1 MRGRIFFKLPDF
13 IADDDP
19 TAGSEDAGEKPDVT
33 PDNETDD
40 KDETPEEKLISQA
53 ELDRIV
59 QKRLKRQ
66 EDQLKKQYAD
76 YDKIKEEA
84 ESFRKLQ
91 DEKSTDAE
99 RWEKEREKFLSDLRE
114 RDEKLSKL
122 ERNNLIADLATDRG
136 LPKSLWK
143 RVSGD
148 SEDDIAED
156 IDSLIKDL
164 GLGDKPKD
172 EGGGKTP
179 RARKALHGGGG
190 EGEDPDPDTDELVS
204 RIPRGPQLRI
214 DKPRSY
220 K

>member
-1 MRGRIFFKLPDF
+1 MFV
-13 IADDDP
+13 ADDDP
-19 TAGSEDAGEKPDVT
+19 IVESEDAGDKPDVT
-33 PDNETDD
+33 PDNETGGKEDSPD
-40 KDETPEEKLISQA
+40 EKLITQA
-53 ELDRIV
+53 ELDRIL

-66 EDQLKKQYAD
+66 EEQLKKQYAD
-76 YDKIKEEA
+76 YDQKAADAEA
-84 ESFRKLQ
+84 YRKLQ

-99 RWEKEREKFLSDLRE
+99 RWEKERQKFLTDLQE
-114 RDEKLSKL
+114 RDEKLTKL

-143 RVSGD
+143 RVTGD
-148 SEDDIAED
+148 SEDDIADD

-164 GLGDKPKD
+164 KLDDKPA

-179 RARKALHGGGG
+179 GNKKSLHGGGG
-190 EGEDPDPDTDELVS
+190 KDEDPDPDTDELVS

-214 DKPRSY
+214 DKPRTH